1 MYMRTNV
8 SLEAKKIVLD
18 LEEDNIAVIRIYQ
31 TSMFSPVEIY
41 LHRMDDKQ
49 MEWFTG
55 IEPKDTYTL
64 MEQVDVQD
72 DTTE

>member
-1 MYMRTNV
+1 MYMRTHV
-8 SLEAKKIVLD
+8 SLEAKKIILD
-18 LEEDNIAVIRIYQ
+18 LENEDVAVVRIYQ
-31 TSMFSPVEIY
+31 SSMSPPVEIY
-41 LHRMDDKQ
+41 LHKLDDKE

-64 MEQVDVQD
+64 MEQVDVQN